1 MNNYKKLKILVL
13 SMGLGVAML
22 TSTSVQAQALNL
34 LDEYY
39 EELEQQ
45 SIQRDKHTMAVGRDL
60 LRTSPA
66 PSAEPVGGYIIS
78 QGQFG
83 SEDNGG
89 FQITTGQFGQ
99 NVPLGSGLFIMVAAG
114 AGYVLK
120 KRKNSM
126 KQ

>member
-1 MNNYKKLKILVL
+1 MNNYKKLKIIVVSL
-13 SMGLGVAML
+13 GLGVIML
-22 TSTSVQAQALNL
+22 TATSVQAQMIDL

-39 EELEQQ
+39 EELEREELEQRNNQ
-45 SIQRDKHTMAVGRDL
+45 SILNRSG
-60 LRTSPA
+60 S
-66 PSAEPVGGYIIS
+66 SSGGYNIS